1 MRKKTSLTPRDFTA
15 LSDPTGNVYESVCIV
30 AKRAKGIATTS
41 KQELSAKLLEFSSP
55 SDDLEEVFEN
65 QDQIA
70 LSKFYEKQPKPVLV
84 ATEEFLENKLMYRY
98 PEESD
103 EADESIKL

>member
-1 MRKKTSLTPRDFTA
+1 MRKKTSLSPRDFTA
-15 LSDPTGNVYESVCIV
+15 LSDPTGNVYESVCII

-41 KQELSAKLLEFSSP
+41 KQELSAKLIEFSSP

-70 LSKFYEKQPKPVLV
+70 LSKFYEKQPKPILV
-84 ATEEFLENKLMYRY
+84 ATEEFLEDKLMHRY
-98 PEESD
+98 PEE
-103 EADESIKL
+103 EEKPGEGLNL